1 MERRPILVGFLDV
14 SRDVLEPL
22 LLDIL
27 VVVQIELAVDDL
39 PSFRINRYGVTLAH
53 SERAITPVL
62 GRVPRRLF
70 RERVAMSRRGEKPLR
85 PVPRVRKIRRAFHSF
100 RLPPITTLVLALA
113 GNSFPSPLPR
123 HTFLYPA

>member
-70 RERVAMSRRGEKPLR
+70 RESVAMSRRGKKPLR
-85 PVPRVRKIRRAFHSF
+85 PVPTVRQLRRSFHNL
-100 RLPPITTLVLALA
+100 RLLEIS
-113 GNSFPSPLPR
+113 N
-123 HTFLYPA
+123 

>member
-1 MERRPILVGFLDV
+1 MELGPILVGFVDV

-53 SERAITPVL
+53 SERAITAVL

-70 RERVAMSRRGEKPLR
+70 GESVAMSRGSKKPLR
-85 PVPRVRKIRRAFHSF
+85 PVPAGLIFRRAFHGF
-100 RLPPITTLVLALA
+100 RVLRISNRVLAL
-113 GNSFPSPLPR
+113 
-123 HTFLYPA
+123 YV